1 MKAQYMKQ
9 VKKELHLPRREK
21 AEVLRDLNEIFASA
35 LEHGETEQQV
45 IERLGTPK
53 EFADSTAEQFGI
65 DNTALEKRK
74 RLLACVSALLIGAVS
89 FVLYAVAKM
98 EIAPA
103 EAIGQA
109 DAMTTMQVEG
119 GFGLHALQIILTVGV
134 IATVFAV
141 VQGIRFIPK
150 SRR

>member
-1 MKAQYMKQ
+1 MKAQYIKQ

-74 RLLACVSALLIGAVS
+74 RLFACVSALLIGAVA

-103 EAIGQA
+103 GAIGQA

-134 IATVFAV
+134 IAAVFAI